1 MVHKTRVL
9 RGTSNPQ
16 WREDFMVRGPGWR
29 GPGGGG
35 QGGGYQGGGYQGE
48 GTRGRGPGGRIKLSN
63 QLYPD
68 AQNISPPPKYM
79 EETILVHYST
89 AAYTQHTLLL
99 GYRVV
104 RLDHMTLSL

>member
-1 MVHKTRVL
+1 
-9 RGTSNPQ
+9 
-16 WREDFMVRGPGWR
+16 MVRGPGGGDRGGR
-29 GPGGGG
+29 GPGGGDRG
-35 QGGGYQGGGYQGE
+35 GE
-48 GTRGRGPGGRIKLSN
+48 GTRGRGPGGRGPGGRGPGGRIKLSN